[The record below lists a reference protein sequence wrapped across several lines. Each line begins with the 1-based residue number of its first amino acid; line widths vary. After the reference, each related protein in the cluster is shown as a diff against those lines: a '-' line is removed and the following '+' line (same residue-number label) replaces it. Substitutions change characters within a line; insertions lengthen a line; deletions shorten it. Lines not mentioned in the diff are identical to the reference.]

1 MTTPPPSTVLQ
12 VDGLTF
18 GYPGQAALFADWSTR
33 VPPGVTLV
41 RGGESAGKTTLLRL
55 LAGDLAA
62 QAGEMRI
69 NGVTLGAQPA
79 AYRQQ
84 VFWNNPRT
92 DAFDQVTV
100 LDYLA
105 SLHPLYPAFD
115 QQAVPALLEGL
126 SLTEHQHK
134 PLYMLSTGSKR
145 KVWLTAAFASGAAL
159 TLLDD
164 PFAALDKVSIGLV
177 LQLLEQDAAKPGA
190 TRAWVLAD
198 YQVPGKLP
206 LAATIDLGD

>member
-1 MTTPPPSTVLQ
+1 MSTPPVSAVLQ
-12 VDGLTF
+12 VHGLGF
-18 GYPGQAALFADWSTR
+18 GYPGQAALFANWSAN
-33 VPPGVTLV
+33 VVPGVTLV
-41 RGGESAGKTTLLRL
+41 RGGESSGKTTLLRL
-55 LAGDLAA
+55 LAGDLGA
-62 QAGEMRI
+62 QAGEIRI
-69 NGVTLGAQPA
+69 NGITLGAQPA

-84 VFWNNPRT
+84 VFWTNPRT

-105 SLHPLYPAFD
+105 SLHPRYPAFE
-115 QQAVPALLEGL
+115 QQRVPALLDRL
-126 SLTEHQHK
+126 SLTEHRHK

-177 LQLLEQDAAKPGA
+177 LQLLEKETAKQGAA
-190 TRAWVLAD
+190 RAWMLAD
-198 YQVPGKLP
+198 YEAPGKLP
-206 LAATIDLGD
+206 LAGVINLGD

>member
-1 MTTPPPSTVLQ
+1 MSTPPVSAVLQ
-12 VDGLTF
+12 VDGLGF
-18 GYPGQAALFADWSTR
+18 GYPGQAALFANWSAN
-33 VPPGVTLV
+33 VVPGVTLV
-41 RGGESAGKTTLLRL
+41 RGGESTGKTTLLRL
-55 LAGDLAA
+55 LAGDLGA
-62 QAGEMRI
+62 QAGEIRI
-69 NGVTLGAQPA
+69 NGITLGAQPA

-84 VFWNNPRT
+84 VFWSNPRT

-105 SLHPLYPAFD
+105 SLHPRYPAFD
-115 QQAVPALLEGL
+115 QQAIPALLESL
-126 SLTEHQHK
+126 SLIEHRHK

-177 LQLLEQDAAKPGA
+177 LQLLEKEAAKQGA
-190 TRAWVLAD
+190 ARAWMMAD
-198 YQVPGKLP
+198 YEAPGKLP
-206 LAATIDLGD
+206 LAGVIALGD

>member
-1 MTTPPPSTVLQ
+1 MTSLHVNTVLQ
-12 VDGLTF
+12 VDSLRF
-18 GYPGQAALFADWSTR
+18 GYPGQAAMFAGWSTR
-33 VPPGVTLV
+33 IPAGITLV
-41 RGGESAGKTTLLRL
+41 RGGESTGKTTLLRL

-62 QAGEMRI
+62 QAGEIRI
-69 NGVTLGAQPA
+69 NGITLGAQPA
-79 AYRQQ
+79 AYRQL

-92 DAFDQVTV
+92 EAFDQITV

-105 SLHPLYPAFD
+105 SLHTRYPAFD
-115 QQAVPALLEGL
+115 PQSVPALLQGL

-177 LQLLEQDAAKPGA
+177 LQLLEEETAKQGAA
-190 TRAWVLAD
+190 RAWMLAD
-198 YQVPGKLP
+198 YEAPCRLP
-206 LAATIDLGD
+206 LAKTIDLGD